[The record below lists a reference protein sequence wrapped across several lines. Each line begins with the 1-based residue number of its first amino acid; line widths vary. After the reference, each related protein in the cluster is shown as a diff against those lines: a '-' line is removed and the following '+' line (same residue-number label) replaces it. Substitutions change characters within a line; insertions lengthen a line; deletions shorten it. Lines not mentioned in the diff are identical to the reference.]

1 MEFDKIVIA
10 QVFME
15 YRIEKYV
22 IFNDKDVEER
32 GWEDVSVLF
41 DRIGIDVGGAIF

>member
-1 MEFDKIVIA
+1 MDFDKIVIA

-32 GWEDVSVLF
+32 G
-41 DRIGIDVGGAIF
+41 